1 MSILSSQRNAPS
13 FFVRQTNQ
21 VDQYKKQLKRKKRK
35 IILNQEEESL
45 ILMSSKQSVCPV
57 KYDT

>member
-1 MSILSSQRNAPS
+1 
-13 FFVRQTNQ
+13 
-21 VDQYKKQLKRKKRK
+21 
-35 IILNQEEESL
+35 LNQEEESL

>member
-35 IILNQEEESL
+35 IILNQEE
-45 ILMSSKQSVCPV
+45 
-57 KYDT
+57 